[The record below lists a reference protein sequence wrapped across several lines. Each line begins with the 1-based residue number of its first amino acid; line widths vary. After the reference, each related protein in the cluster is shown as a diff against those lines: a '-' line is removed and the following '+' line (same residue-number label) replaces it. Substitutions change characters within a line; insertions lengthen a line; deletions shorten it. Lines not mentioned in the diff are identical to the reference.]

1 MFSIGSHI
9 LNVTKAFGYPKI
21 RCDPTVL
28 AALFQINNGQVKFPT
43 SGYRVQK
50 ADKGETILIRVF
62 FDLV

>member
-28 AALFQINNGQVKFPT
+28 AALFQINNGQAKVSYLWVSSSK
-43 SGYRVQK
+43 SRQGRNNS
-50 ADKGETILIRVF
+50 DKSVL
-62 FDLV
+62 